1 MPDEVSITKTLPK
14 KTAVR
19 SCVNGRISL
28 DYQLFKMKI
37 QGIYTLACL
46 FTKQTTNCSSS
57 HMKNPADYLAA
68 RVFEARRPRREL
80 QPVVAYADAVQAI
93 EQALAD
99 AEKYKYLLMR
109 ALRRHHDEVAPV
121 AAIATPTEPRVLP
134 LYPAELPL
142 AA

>member
-1 MPDEVSITKTLPK
+1 
-14 KTAVR
+14 
-19 SCVNGRISL
+19 
-28 DYQLFKMKI
+28 
-37 QGIYTLACL
+37 
-46 FTKQTTNCSSS
+46 
-57 HMKNPADYLAA
+57 MKNPADYLAE

-109 ALRRHHDEVAPV
+109 ALRRHHDEQAAVAPRET
-121 AAIATPTEPRVLP
+121 APTETRVLP
-134 LYPAELPL
+134 LYPEGLPL